1 MQIDIVWDSN
11 SIFEERDNHYQ
22 VNELKHKN
30 FESEEGL
37 NAVGPVQTVSA
48 VRSNSAILFS
58 EENPINYYYFGI
70 RSKKFFIRTW
80 KGKTEKVILKI
91 RLKRRCFLWY
101 ITLWHRRLSLCRS
114 WTSRR
119 ISGPWLWAWPSSWR
133 CRSWPPDGSRTRCGG
148 CPSDAR
154 IVCDESNNKIIYDYA
169 DTKRRQIRTY
179 NR

>member
-1 MQIDIVWDSN
+1 M
-11 SIFEERDNHYQ
+11 EERDNHYQ

-80 KGKTEKVILKI
+80 KGKTEKVILKL
-91 RLKRRCFLWY
+91 RLKRRCFLVLPCD
-101 ITLWHRRLSLCRS
+101 IAAFLCVEAKLLDVSLNLGFELGQVLGAAALDLLVVVEQDVGDVQVMLALFVMS
-114 WTSRR
+114 
-119 ISGPWLWAWPSSWR
+119 L
-133 CRSWPPDGSRTRCGG
+133 
-148 CPSDAR
+148 
-154 IVCDESNNKIIYDYA
+154 NNKIMYDNA